1 MTKKIGLFLGLFAM
15 IGLAISTGVSEFKV
29 DSMTFRLAS
38 DYVNISSNAD
48 LMKFKGS
55 GTADDPYIIDGLN
68 LNNHIGNGIVI
79 RNTDAYILIKN
90 CTMANLT
97 GNYYGLYDVNGINID
112 DAKNVRVENCRLSG
126 SGSSLSVSSAENI
139 QITNY
144 RGKNIMFNGVKN
156 GLIENC
162 NSEHILVQEKIELMS
177 SPRVTTDFMPETSV
191 PSQNCLIKDCKSAY
205 EIVLLSPKNCI
216 VENCYVKDGWLMAFT
231 PINTSFINSTV
242 VNATMEMDFSS
253 NTTLENMTLVDLKG
267 INLGGFSPESYSPVV
282 KNSTANGEKIY
293 YYHDQKGLHL
303 ENLTAGYIWLVDC
316 PETRIE
322 GVEAGGIFAIN
333 SNSSTIEGS
342 KANQIILAFSKDVLI
357 TNNTLRGSS
366 AREAIKLDT
375 GTSNITLYHNIITK
389 SERYFGENLFAS
401 GIDASQSDGNN
412 TFENNIIT
420 DSGYGIQAGG
430 NNTFTGNT
438 IANNIV
444 SIKVSGNNNRVT
456 QNNFIYNGVDAEQ
469 SSYMNISFANNIW
482 DGNFW
487 ATYKGVEKDK
497 TGLGSTPYVENIP
510 FPRPGEPSPQVQ
522 EPVIDKV
529 PSIVPIS
536 KT

>member
-1 MTKKIGLFLGLFAM
+1 
-15 IGLAISTGVSEFKV
+15 
-29 DSMTFRLAS
+29 
-38 DYVNISSNAD
+38 
-48 LMKFKGS
+48 
-55 GTADDPYIIDGLN
+55 
-68 LNNHIGNGIVI
+68 
-79 RNTDAYILIKN
+79 
-90 CTMANLT
+90 
-97 GNYYGLYDVNGINID
+97 
-112 DAKNVRVENCRLSG
+112 
-126 SGSSLSVSSAENI
+126 
-139 QITNY
+139 
-144 RGKNIMFNGVKN
+144 
-156 GLIENC
+156 
-162 NSEHILVQEKIELMS
+162 
-177 SPRVTTDFMPETSV
+177 
-191 PSQNCLIKDCKSAY
+191 
-205 EIVLLSPKNCI
+205 
-216 VENCYVKDGWLMAFT
+216 
-231 PINTSFINSTV
+231 
-242 VNATMEMDFSS
+242 
-253 NTTLENMTLVDLKG
+253 
-267 INLGGFSPESYSPVV
+267 
-282 KNSTANGEKIY
+282 
-293 YYHDQKGLHL
+293 
-303 ENLTAGYIWLVDC
+303 
-316 PETRIE
+316 
-322 GVEAGGIFAIN
+322 
-333 SNSSTIEGS
+333 
-342 KANQIILAFSKDVLI
+342 
-357 TNNTLRGSS
+357 LRGSS